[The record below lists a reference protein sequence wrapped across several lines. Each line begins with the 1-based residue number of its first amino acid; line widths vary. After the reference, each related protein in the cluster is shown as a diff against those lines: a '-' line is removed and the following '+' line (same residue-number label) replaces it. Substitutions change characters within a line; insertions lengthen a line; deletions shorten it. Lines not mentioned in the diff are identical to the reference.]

1 MGKHMD
7 KVRLEI
13 ADTNLKRSKLLE
25 KLRGNPDDSEAKSE
39 LDKLNSVEFAE
50 TRKRKIEEA
59 TKMDDET
66 EARLQFNGQALDPEA
81 REKAVLRNRVSLS
94 KMLADCIEGRRYPSG
109 SAEEEYR
116 QMTGAMEREIPLDAF
131 ETRAD
136 VGTSAPS
143 VVGINMSP
151 IVPNIFSRSIAQ
163 DLMIEMPNAQSG
175 QFSIPRMN
183 KDLTAG
189 MKAKGDKQES
199 TKATF
204 TVVSSKPKRLTGRL
218 SLTLEDLAEVGI
230 PAFESSLRT
239 NLQMVMS
246 DALDSQILSGNN
258 SAPNLNGLMTQL
270 TADSD
275 PSNAIDFATFV
286 SEMAGQVDGIFASTI
301 SDLKLFVNSDVYK
314 ALAATFQ
321 VPMDPAKGG
330 ARSIYTA
337 GDWASEKLAMFK
349 THNRLPA
356 AASNISKCLV
366 CKTGSMNADP
376 MPMAGACVPV
386 WSSGISISDPYSD
399 SGSGL
404 THFTTSILIGDVLIK
419 HPSMYG
425 ELRIKTA

>member
-136 VGTSAPS
+136 TATNSPS
-143 VVGINMSP
+143 VIGINMQNY
-151 IVPNIFSRSIAQ
+151 VPNIFSRSLAN
-163 DLMIEMPNAQSG
+163 DLMISMPQAESG
-175 QFSIPRMN
+175 QFSIPRLN
-183 KDLTAG
+183 KNLKAS
-189 MKAKGDKQES
+189 MKAKSGVQES
-199 TKATF
+199 SAATF
-204 TVVSSKPKRLTGRL
+204 SVISSKPKRLTGRL
-218 SLTLEDLAEVGI
+218 SITLEDLAESGQF
-230 PAFESSLRT
+230 FESALRQ
-239 NLQMVMS
+239 NLQSVMS
-246 DALDSQILSGNN
+246 DALDDQILNGNGT
-258 SAPNLNGLMTQL
+258 APNLNGLFKQL
-270 TADSD
+270 TVSTD
-275 PSNAIDFATFV
+275 PAAEVNFGTLV
-286 SEMAGQVDGIFASTI
+286 SSLAKEVDGKFASKI
-301 SDLKLFVNSDVYK
+301 RDLKLFVNEDVYQK
-314 ALAATFQ
+314 LASIFQ
-321 VPMDPAKGG
+321 EPKDPSKGG
-330 ARSIYTA
+330 GRSVMTA
-337 GDWASEKLAMFK
+337 EDWCENKLAGFGS
-349 THNRLPA
+349 NDRLPA
-356 AASNISKCLV
+356 AASNISRCLV

-376 MPMAGACVPV
+376 MPMNAAVVPV
-386 WSSGISISDPYSD
+386 WSSGIAISDPFSQSQAGISNY
-399 SGSGL
+399 
-404 THFTTSILIGDVLIK
+404 TVSIILGDVLLR
-419 HPSMYG
+419 HPEAYSSFK
-425 ELRIKTA
+425 IKTA